1 MLGGEKKV
9 RHDWGRKERERDTQ
23 GSWRRSRRK
32 IAVADDTG
40 QGRDAGRDVKN
51 GSVPNECHPVRK
63 TKDAEGGRRAKYE
76 ERCERERGTREV
88 PHVDISYIRRNN
100 RFVAM
105 FLFQLSPFFFF
116 LVNCRARSWTFSCF
130 LILKSVLSRECYSCS
145 PSFKT
150 WLTNC
155 VELFNNVKS
164 K

>member
-1 MLGGEKKV
+1 M
-9 RHDWGRKERERDTQ
+9 
-23 GSWRRSRRK
+23 
-32 IAVADDTG
+32 ADDTG

-105 FLFQLSPFFFF
+105 FLFQLSLFFLFFFF
-116 LVNCRARSWTFSCF
+116 SKLSGEKLNVF
-130 LILKSVLSRECYSCS
+130 L
-145 PSFKT
+145 
-150 WLTNC
+150 
-155 VELFNNVKS
+155 LFNSKIGFKS
-164 K
+164 RVLFLLSVFQT